1 MKPIHLSIIVVAVLS
16 ATGARANK
24 PTPPPG
30 EQVDVTSSQVGRN
43 GPAKSAV
50 QATWALEPHDHAKT
64 HIGTSKIESSVGLP
78 VDRRGTSEGNSATN
92 LLLSFEARTKAE
104 QKARD
109 QRREGAEP
117 AVIAALGLGSVSAI
131 KRRRRSS

>member
-1 MKPIHLSIIVVAVLS
+1 MKPIHLSIIAVAVLS

-24 PTPPPG
+24 PTPRPG
-30 EQVDVTSSQVGRN
+30 EHVDVTSSQVGRN
-43 GPAKSAV
+43 GPAKAAV
-50 QATWALEPHDHAKT
+50 KATWALEPHDHAKT
-64 HIGTSKIESSVGLP
+64 RIGNSKIVSSVGLP

-104 QKARD
+104 QKAND

-117 AVIAALGLGSVSAI
+117 VVIAALGLGSVSAI